1 MIFKTKA
8 FLRGKGKI
16 WSMHDKGYYYGRV
29 DWLRKLAEIKIVNM
43 GVVLLV
49 ERAEY
54 FWSAFTNCEKIN

>member
-1 MIFKTKA
+1 
-8 FLRGKGKI
+8 
-16 WSMHDKGYYYGRV
+16 MHDKGYYCGRG